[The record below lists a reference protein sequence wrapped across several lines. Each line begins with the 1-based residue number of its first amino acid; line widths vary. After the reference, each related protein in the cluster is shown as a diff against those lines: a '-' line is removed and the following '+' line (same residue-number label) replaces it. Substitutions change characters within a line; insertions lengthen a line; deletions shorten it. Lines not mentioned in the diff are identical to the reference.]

1 MDGRPSFRKEG
12 GQNPAYRSTHH
23 PPTTTERRIVL
34 HLPYR
39 ELPVADIGTP
49 DTRSPLRYLVWI
61 ARQQKLTLVL
71 NALFAIGWMVS
82 QALIWACV
90 GAAIDKGVI
99 DKNEGELF
107 LWVGVVMA
115 LGLFQ
120 AVCGAMRHQMA
131 VTNWMNAAYKTVQ
144 VIGHHVAKTGTA
156 VTDVIPAGDV
166 VNTVASDAM
175 RIGGAYDVVARFA
188 GAIAAWIFVSVIL
201 ISTSAELG
209 LIVLI
214 GVPVLA
220 SLTTPLMRPLHT
232 TQAAQR
238 EAAGRLAAL
247 GSDTVAG
254 LRILRGVG
262 GEDVFLNNYRRQ
274 SNLVRLAGNR
284 IASPQAGLES
294 GQVLLP
300 AILTAVVTYLGA
312 QDVMHGTLQP
322 GQLVAFFGYATFL
335 TTPLRTAIEYVIS
348 TTRAY
353 VGAGRV
359 LRILN
364 IDPLVTEPE
373 SPLPW
378 PAHVERLDDETSG
391 VSLVRGQ
398 LVAVVT
404 ESPEEATALADR
416 LGRFVDDVQGVH
428 LNGTP
433 LALFSVRDTRANI
446 IVSEIEP
453 RLFSGELRYEL
464 VPHGDV
470 SNATIMPALEATSSL
485 DILDA
490 LEDGLDT
497 LVEERG
503 RGFSGGQRQRL
514 SLVRAILTEADVLIL
529 VEPTSAVDTHTEG
542 RIAARLRKVRG
553 SHTTLVATTSPL
565 MLEMMDLVYLM
576 VDGRAVESGTHRELI
591 ANSALYR
598 QTVLR
603 EDS

>member
-1 MDGRPSFRKEG
+1 M
-12 GQNPAYRSTHH
+12 
-23 PPTTTERRIVL
+23 L

-39 ELPVADIGTP
+39 ELPTAEPGTP
-49 DTRSPLRYLVWI
+49 DTRSPLRYLIWI
-61 ARQQKLTLVL
+61 AAQQKILLTF
-71 NALFAIGWMVS
+71 NAIFGIGWMVS
-82 QALIWACV
+82 QALIWAAV
-90 GAAIDKGVI
+90 GAAIDHGVI
-99 DKNEGELF
+99 PRNTGELF

-120 AVCGAMRHQMA
+120 ALCGSLRHQLA
-131 VTNWMNAAYKTVQ
+131 VTNWMNASYKTVQ

-156 VTDVIPAGDV
+156 VTDEIPSGDI

-175 RIGGAYDVVARFA
+175 RIGGAYDVLARFM
-188 GAIAAWIFVSVIL
+188 GAVAAWIVVSFIL
-201 ISTSAELG
+201 LSSSVELG

-220 SLTTPLMRPLHT
+220 SLTTPLMKPLHA

-262 GEDVFLNNYRRQ
+262 GEEVFLNNYKRQ
-274 SNLVRLAGNR
+274 SNRVRLAGNR
-284 IASPQAGLES
+284 IATPQAGLES

-300 AILTAVVTYLGA
+300 AILTGIVTYLGA
-312 QDVMHGTLQP
+312 QDVMHGTLAP

-335 TTPLRTAIEYVIS
+335 TTPLRTAIEYVIA

-364 IDPLVTEPE
+364 IDPLVLEPA
-373 SPLPW
+373 SPLLW
-378 PAHVERLDDETSG
+378 PATVERIDDRVSG
-391 VSLVRGQ
+391 LSLRRGQ
-398 LVAVVT
+398 LVAFVT
-404 ESPEEATALADR
+404 ETPAEATLLADR
-416 LGRFVDDVQGVH
+416 LGRFVPDVAGVTI
-428 LNGTP
+428 NGTP
-433 LALFSVRDTRANI
+433 LGLFSVADTRRHI
-446 IVSEIEP
+446 VVSEIEP

-464 VPHGDV
+464 VPHGDI
-470 SNATIMPALEATSSL
+470 SDGNIMPALEATSSL

-503 RGFSGGQRQRL
+503 RSFSGGQRQRL
-514 SLVRAILTEADVLIL
+514 SLARAILTNAEVLVL

-542 RIAARLRKVRG
+542 RIAARLREVRG
-553 SHTTLVATTSPL
+553 EHTTLVATTSPL
-565 MLEMMDLVYLM
+565 LLEKMDVIYVV
-576 VDGRAVESGTHRELI
+576 VDGRAIEHGTHDELV
-591 ANSALYR
+591 AGSSAYR
-598 QTVLR
+598 QIVLR
-603 EDS
+603 EDA

>member
-1 MDGRPSFRKEG
+1 
-12 GQNPAYRSTHH
+12 
-23 PPTTTERRIVL
+23 VL

-39 ELPVADIGTP
+39 ELPVADSGTP

-61 ARQQKLTLVL
+61 ARQQKLLLFL
-71 NALFAIGWMVS
+71 NALFGIGWMVS

-90 GAAIDKGVI
+90 GAAIDHGVI
-99 DKNEGELF
+99 DKNERELF

-120 AVCGAMRHQMA
+120 AVCGALRHQLA
-131 VTNWMNAAYKTVQ
+131 VTNWMNAAYRTVQ

-175 RIGGAYDVVARFA
+175 RIGGAYDVFARFA
-188 GAIAAWIFVSVIL
+188 GAIAAWIVVSVIL
-201 ISTSAELG
+201 ISSSVELG

-262 GEDVFLNNYRRQ
+262 GEDVFLHNYRQQ

-322 GQLVAFFGYATFL
+322 GELVAFFGYATFL

-364 IDPLVTEPE
+364 LDPLVTEPE
-373 SPLPW
+373 APLLW
-378 PAHVERLDDETSG
+378 PAHVERLDDMTSG
-391 VSLVRGQ
+391 ITLTRGQ

-416 LGRFVDDVQGVH
+416 LGRFVGDVQGVRV
-428 LNGTP
+428 NGTP
-433 LALFSVRDTRANI
+433 LELFSVRDTRANI

-514 SLVRAILTEADVLIL
+514 SLVRAILTEAEVLIL
-529 VEPTSAVDTHTEG
+529 IEPTSAVDTHTEG
-542 RIAARLRKVRG
+542 RIAARLRNIRG
-553 SHTTLVATTSPL
+553 AHTTLIATTSPL
-565 MLEMMDLVYLM
+565 MLEMMDFVYFM
-576 VDGRAVESGTHRELI
+576 VDGKAVDQGTHRELV

-598 QTVLR
+598 QVVLR
-603 EDS
+603 EES

>member
-1 MDGRPSFRKEG
+1 
-12 GQNPAYRSTHH
+12 
-23 PPTTTERRIVL
+23 VL

-39 ELPVADIGTP
+39 ELPTAEPGTP
-49 DTRSPLRYLVWI
+49 DTRSPLRYLIWI
-61 ARQQKLTLVL
+61 AAQQKVLLTF
-71 NALFAIGWMVS
+71 NAIFGIGWMVS
-82 QALIWACV
+82 QALIWAAV
-90 GAAIDKGVI
+90 GAAIDHGVI
-99 DKNEGELF
+99 NKNTGELF

-120 AVCGAMRHQMA
+120 ALCGALRHQLA
-131 VTNWMNAAYKTVQ
+131 VTNWMNASYKTVQ
-144 VIGHHVAKTGTA
+144 VIAHHVSKTGTA
-156 VTDVIPAGDV
+156 VTDEIPSGDV

-175 RIGGAYDVVARFA
+175 RIGGAYDVFARFM
-188 GAIAAWIFVSVIL
+188 GAIAAWIVVSFIL
-201 ISTSAELG
+201 LSTSVELG

-220 SLTTPLMRPLHT
+220 TLTTPLMRPLHA

-262 GEDVFLNNYRRQ
+262 GEEVFLNNYRRQ
-274 SNLVRLAGNR
+274 SNTVRLAGNR

-300 AILTAVVTYLGA
+300 AILTGIVTYLGA
-312 QDVMHGTLQP
+312 QDVMHGTLAP

-335 TTPLRTAIEYVIS
+335 TTPLRTAIEYVIA

-364 IDPLVTEPE
+364 IDPTVAEPE
-373 SPLPW
+373 SPLIW
-378 PAHVERLDDETSG
+378 PSTVERIDDRVSG
-391 VSLVRGQ
+391 VSLRRGQ
-398 LVAVVT
+398 LVAFVT
-404 ESPEEATALADR
+404 ETPNEASILADR
-416 LGRFVDDVQGVH
+416 LGRFVPDVTGVTI
-428 LNGTP
+428 NGTP
-433 LALFSVRDTRANI
+433 MGLFSVADTRRHVV
-446 IVSEIEP
+446 VSEIEP

-464 VPHGDV
+464 VPHGDI
-470 SNATIMPALEATSSL
+470 SDGNIMPALEATSSL
-485 DILDA
+485 DILEA

-503 RGFSGGQRQRL
+503 RSFSGGQRQRL
-514 SLVRAILTEADVLIL
+514 SLARAILTNAEVLIL

-542 RIAARLRKVRG
+542 RIAARLRDVRG
-553 SHTTLVATTSPL
+553 VHTTLVATTSPL
-565 MLEMMDLVYLM
+565 LLEKMDVVY
-576 VDGRAVESGTHRELI
+576 VVVNGRAVEHGTHDELV
-591 ANSALYR
+591 ATSPTYR
-598 QTVLR
+598 QIVLR
-603 EDS
+603 EDA

>member
-1 MDGRPSFRKEG
+1 
-12 GQNPAYRSTHH
+12 
-23 PPTTTERRIVL
+23 VL

-39 ELPVADIGTP
+39 ELPTAEPGTP
-49 DTRSPLRYLVWI
+49 DTRSPLRYLIWI
-61 ARQQKLTLVL
+61 AAQQKILLTF
-71 NALFAIGWMVS
+71 NAIFGIGWMVS
-82 QALIWACV
+82 QALIWAAV
-90 GAAIDKGVI
+90 GAAIDHGVI
-99 DKNEGELF
+99 DKNTGELF

-120 AVCGAMRHQMA
+120 AVCGALRHQLA
-131 VTNWMNAAYKTVQ
+131 VTNWMNASYKTVQ
-144 VIGHHVAKTGTA
+144 VIGHHVAKSGTA
-156 VTDVIPAGDV
+156 VTDEIPSGDV

-175 RIGGAYDVVARFA
+175 RIGGAYDVFARFM
-188 GAIAAWIFVSVIL
+188 GAIAAWVVVSIIL
-201 ISTSAELG
+201 ISSSVELG

-220 SLTTPLMRPLHT
+220 SLTTPLMKPLHA

-262 GEDVFLNNYRRQ
+262 GEEVFLNNYKRQ
-274 SNLVRLAGNR
+274 SNTVRLAGNR

-300 AILTAVVTYLGA
+300 AILTGIVTYLGA
-312 QDVMHGTLQP
+312 QDVMHGTLAP
-322 GQLVAFFGYATFL
+322 GELVAFFGYATFL
-335 TTPLRTAIEYVIS
+335 TTPLRTAIEYVIA

-364 IDPLVTEPE
+364 IDSTVVEPE
-373 SPLPW
+373 SPLIW
-378 PAHVERLDDETSG
+378 PATVERLDDRVSG
-391 VSLVRGQ
+391 IALRRGQ
-398 LVAVVT
+398 LVAFVT
-404 ESPEEATALADR
+404 ETPAEASTIADR
-416 LGRFVDDVQGVH
+416 LGRFVADVTGVTI
-428 LNGTP
+428 NSTP
-433 LALFSVRDTRANI
+433 LGLFSVSDTRRNI
-446 IVSEIEP
+446 VVSEIEP

-464 VPHGDV
+464 VPHGDI
-470 SNATIMPALEATSSL
+470 SDGNIMPALEATSSL

-503 RGFSGGQRQRL
+503 RSFSGGQRQRL
-514 SLVRAILTEADVLIL
+514 SLARAILTNAEVLIL

-542 RIAARLRKVRG
+542 RIAERLRDVRG
-553 SHTTLVATTSPL
+553 EHTTLVATTSPL
-565 MLEMMDLVYLM
+565 LLEKMDLIYVV
-576 VDGRAVESGTHRELI
+576 VDGRAVEHGTHDELVTTSS
-591 ANSALYR
+591 NYR
-598 QTVLR
+598 QIVLR
-603 EDS
+603 EDA

>member
-1 MDGRPSFRKEG
+1 
-12 GQNPAYRSTHH
+12 
-23 PPTTTERRIVL
+23 VL

-39 ELPVADIGTP
+39 ELPNAEPGTP
-49 DTRSPLRYLVWI
+49 DTRSPLRYLIWI
-61 ARQQKLTLVL
+61 ASQQKITLTF
-71 NALFAIGWMVS
+71 NALFGIGWMVS
-82 QALIWACV
+82 QALIWAAV
-90 GAAIDKGVI
+90 GAAIDHGVI
-99 DKNEGELF
+99 DKNTGELF

-120 AVCGAMRHQMA
+120 AICGALRHQLA
-131 VTNWMNAAYKTVQ
+131 VTNWMNASYKTVQ
-144 VIGHHVAKTGTA
+144 VIGHHVAQTGTA
-156 VTDVIPAGDV
+156 VTDEIPSGDV

-175 RIGGAYDVVARFA
+175 RIGGAYDVLARFM
-188 GAIAAWIFVSVIL
+188 GAIAAWVVVSIIL
-201 ISTSAELG
+201 LSSSVELG

-220 SLTTPLMRPLHT
+220 SLTTPLMRPLHA

-262 GEDVFLNNYRRQ
+262 GEEVFLDNYKRQ
-274 SNLVRLAGNR
+274 SNIVRLAGNR

-300 AILTAVVTYLGA
+300 AILTGIVTYLGA
-312 QDVMHGTLQP
+312 QDVMHGTLAP

-335 TTPLRTAIEYVIS
+335 TTPLRTAVEYVIA

-359 LRILN
+359 LRIL
-364 IDPLVTEPE
+364 L
-373 SPLPW
+373 W
-378 PAHVERLDDETSG
+378 PARIDSIADRVSG
-391 VSLVRGQ
+391 VSLHRGQ
-398 LVAVVT
+398 LVAFVT
-404 ESPEEATALADR
+404 ETPAEASLLADR
-416 LGRFVDDVQGVH
+416 LGRFVPDVTGVTI
-428 LNGTP
+428 NATP
-433 LALFSVRDTRANI
+433 LGLFSVADTRRNI
-446 IVSEIEP
+446 VVSEIEP

-470 SNATIMPALEATSSL
+470 ADGDIMPALEATSSL

-503 RGFSGGQRQRL
+503 RSFSGGQRQRL
-514 SLVRAILTEADVLIL
+514 SLARAILTNAEVLIL

-542 RIAARLRKVRG
+542 RIAARLREVRG
-553 SHTTLVATTSPL
+553 AHTTLVATTSPL
-565 MLEMMDLVYLM
+565 LLEKMDVVFVV
-576 VDGRAVESGTHRELI
+576 VDGRAVERGTHAELL
-591 ANSALYR
+591 ATSSVYR
-598 QTVLR
+598 QIVLR
-603 EDS
+603 EDA